1 MSEGRSGVDR
11 RQELVATVARAVAEH
26 TLWAPGAPLLVAVSG
41 GADSLCLL
49 GALLDLRAHHD
60 PHAPGELVVATLDHG
75 LRGLAGAA
83 DAAWVAGM
91 AHSLGLRCLTATVD
105 AQTEARIQHLSL
117 EDAARQLRYRF
128 LRQVARDV
136 GVTRIVLAH
145 TRDDQ
150 AETLLLHLLRGA
162 GLSGLAGMRPLR
174 GDIAR
179 PLLAVSRAQTLAY
192 CAARGWEP
200 RDDETNH
207 DERYVRNRVRRR
219 LLPEMERIN
228 PRARQALA
236 RAANALADDD
246 DALEQRV
253 ELIWSEILEEEAPRT
268 ISLRLEE
275 LANQPRALRRRL
287 IRRASARLLA
297 SDDPEAPTTRLE
309 ERHIALIERLA
320 LTEATGA
327 TLDLPG
333 DLRATH
339 TYTALRM
346 SRAATDGGAR
356 AQPLRDQ
363 QSPSCPLTAP
373 GVVEARALGWRVRAV
388 ISESPPGFESD
399 LLPDAP
405 DLPPPGHAGSAAALP
420 RGAWRAYADADVA
433 GEKLCVRAWR
443 PGDRFRPLGLTYARK
458 LQDVFT
464 DAKVPRDVRA
474 QLPLVCVSQSGEEH
488 VLWVAGLRIGDE
500 FKLTSSTRRT
510 LVLQAEP
517 LDAADGAWSGRQN
530 RTTE

>member
-1 MSEGRSGVDR
+1 M
-11 RQELVATVARAVAEH
+11 VAVARAVAEDA
-26 TLWAPGAPLLVAVSG
+26 LWATGAPLLVAVSG

-49 GALLDLRAHHD
+49 GALLDLRARRD

-83 DAAWVAGM
+83 DAAWVASL

-105 AQTEARIQHLSL
+105 ARTEARTQHLSL
-117 EDAARQLRYRF
+117 EDAARRLRYRF
-128 LRQVARDV
+128 LRQAARDV

-145 TRDDQ
+145 TQDDQ

-174 GDIAR
+174 GDIVR

-200 RDDETNH
+200 RDDETNR
-207 DERYVRNRVRRR
+207 DERYVRNRVRQR
-219 LLPEMERIN
+219 LLPELERIN

-246 DALEQRV
+246 DALDQRV
-253 ELIWSEILEEEAPRT
+253 ELAWSEILEEEAPRA

-297 SDDPEAPTTRLE
+297 SDDPDAPEATLE
-309 ERHIALIERLA
+309 ERHIALIEGLA
-320 LTEATGA
+320 LTGATGA
-327 TLDLPG
+327 ALDLPG
-333 DLRATH
+333 DLRATR
-339 TYTALRM
+339 TYTTLRI
-346 SRAATDGGAR
+346 SRAATDGEAY
-356 AQPLRDQ
+356 AQPMLDD
-363 QSPSCPLTAP
+363 QSPSWPLTAP
-373 GVVEARALGWRVRAV
+373 GMVEARALGWRVRAV
-388 ISESPPGFESD
+388 ISEAPPGFESD

-420 RGAWRAYADADVA
+420 HGAWRAYADADVA

-474 QLPLVCVSQSGEEH
+474 RLPLVCVGQSGEEH

-500 FKLTSSTRRT
+500 FKLTSATRRM

-517 LDAADGAWSGRQN
+517 LDAAAGGRSGKHNMTKESESNERA
-530 RTTE
+530 RD